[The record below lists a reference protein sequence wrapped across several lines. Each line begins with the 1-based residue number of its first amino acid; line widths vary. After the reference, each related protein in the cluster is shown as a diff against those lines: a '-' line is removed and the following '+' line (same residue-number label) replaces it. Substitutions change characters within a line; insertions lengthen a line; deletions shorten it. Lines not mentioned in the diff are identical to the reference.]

1 MRQELAQIN
10 YLIFP
15 VPFGFRTDSMPWRK
29 SPTAHLWK
37 AENQPMKLAKSYTCS
52 SVIWTLIVC

>member
-15 VPFGFRTDSMPWRK
+15 VPFGFRTDSIPRRK

-37 AENQPMKLAKSYTCS
+37 AENQPMKLAK
-52 SVIWTLIVC
+52 LHM